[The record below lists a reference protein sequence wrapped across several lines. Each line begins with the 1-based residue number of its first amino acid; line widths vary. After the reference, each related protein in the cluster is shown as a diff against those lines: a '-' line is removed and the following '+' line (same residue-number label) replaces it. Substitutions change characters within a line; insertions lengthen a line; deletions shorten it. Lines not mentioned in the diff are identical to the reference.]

1 MGVTIKDIAKEA
13 SVSVTTVSRVLNNKP
28 DVNYKTKEK
37 VLQVIKKLNYN
48 PNGLAR
54 GLVLQ
59 KTYTIGLIIPDI
71 CNPYFPEIA
80 RGIQDQAKKMGYSVI
95 LYNTDNDKKSEIE
108 AIQLLKS
115 KQVDGI
121 ILSLSVSNNEEL
133 DQLEDHNFPV
143 VQIDRKISG
152 SNSPSVTIDNI
163 ISAYNATEYLLQLGH
178 KRLAHITGN
187 LGTKTGQDRLQ
198 GFQKAIQAYGV
209 NWNPDYIC
217 EGNYSKDSG
226 YQQMKRLLE
235 LPKRPTAIFAANDL
249 MALGAYEAIFD
260 AGLKIPEEIT
270 IIGHDDIDVASLIR
284 PGLTTM
290 SQPTYNLGQIAAKM
304 LIQKIKENSSEGKDK
319 ITHDENTLSQN
330 EIVLNTQLIVRES
343 TGGFNSD

>member
-13 SVSVTTVSRVLNNKP
+13 NVSVTTVSRVLNNKP
-28 DVNYKTKEK
+28 DVNYKTKQK

-48 PNGLAR
+48 PNGIAR

-71 CNPYFPEIA
+71 CNPYFPEVA
-80 RGIQDQAKKMGYSVI
+80 RGVQDQAKKLGYSVI
-95 LYNTDNDKKSEIE
+95 LYNSDNNKQSEIE

-121 ILSLSVSNNEEL
+121 ILSLSVSNSEEL
-133 DQLEDHNFPV
+133 DQLEKNNFPV

-163 ISAYNATEYLLQLGH
+163 LSAYNATEYLLQLGH
-178 KRLAHITGN
+178 TRLAHITGN

-198 GFQKAIQAYGV
+198 GFQSALQAYGLDG
-209 NWNPDYIC
+209 NPIYIR

-226 YQQMKRLLE
+226 YLEMKALLE
-235 LPKRPTAIFAANDL
+235 LKQRPTAIFAANDL

-260 AGLKIPEEIT
+260 AGLKISEEIA

-304 LIQKIKENSSEGKDK
+304 LIQKISNYGSEDHEE
-319 ITHDENTLSQN
+319 TTNDENILSQN
-330 EIVLNTQLIVRES
+330 EIVLNTKLIVRES
-343 TGGFNSD
+343 TGGCKDD